1 MWLWWCGNVC
11 LIKDDALLHGK
22 FLYNGLWYNLRN
34 RQPGR
39 RHEFERSASL
49 QGWVLCYFYIRR
61 GDMHWN
67 MLVFRLVCRSYSW
80 RGAETLVIKIKDT
93 PSFLYMIQQSVGE
106 KCNIKRY
113 LLLQNNVNRCF
124 KRKQGIYDIS
134 FFRWSM
140 DTLIAATSIFSCR
153 FVAPWVWPCVGKST
167 NIDIK
172 IFGIIVI
179 ISFLFSC
186 NNLSFCFLQLNRHID
201 SLAL

>member
-22 FLYNGLWYNLRN
+22 FIYHGLGYNLRN

-61 GDMHWN
+61 GDMHGN
-67 MLVFRLVCRSYSW
+67 MLIFRLVCRSYSW
-80 RGAETLVIKIKDT
+80 RGADPLVIQVFFCIWYNQVLERSVISKDIYC
-93 PSFLYMIQQSVGE
+93 FRI
-106 KCNIKRY
+106 
-113 LLLQNNVNRCF
+113 RCF
-124 KRKQGIYDIS
+124 RSKQGIYDKS

-140 DTLIAATSIFSCR
+140 ATLIAATNIFSCR
-153 FVAPWVWPCVGKST
+153 FVAPWVWPCVGKNI

-172 IFGIIVI
+172 IF
-179 ISFLFSC
+179 L
-186 NNLSFCFLQLNRHID
+186 D
-201 SLAL
+201 

>member
-22 FLYNGLWYNLRN
+22 FLYHGLWHNLRN
-34 RQPGR
+34 RQTGR

-49 QGWVLCYFYIRR
+49 QGWVLCYFYIRH
-61 GDMHWN
+61 GWMHWN

-80 RGAETLVIKIKDT
+80 RGAETLVIKIKDN
-93 PSFLYMIQQSVGE
+93 PSFLYTIPQSIGE
-106 KCNIKRY
+106 KWYDEILITNS
-113 LLLQNNVNRCF
+113 NRCF
-124 KRKQGIYDIS
+124 QRKQEIYNKS

-140 DTLIAATSIFSCR
+140 DTLIAATNIFSCR

-172 IFGIIVI
+172 IF
-179 ISFLFSC
+179 
-186 NNLSFCFLQLNRHID
+186 
-201 SLAL
+201 